1 MKATPDIDQML
12 NITTH
17 SRSKGTES
25 DTLIIRAV
33 PSVPSNARV
42 EQPATAHSSVRTAQN
57 IDRAGRAPSWIVT
70 RAARTRC

>member
-25 DTLIIRAV
+25 YTLIIRAV
-33 PSVPSNARV
+33 PSVPSNAPHERRG
-42 EQPATAHSSVRTAQN
+42 HSRLSLALYRS
-57 IDRAGRAPSWIVT
+57 RG
-70 RAARTRC
+70 ARCGS